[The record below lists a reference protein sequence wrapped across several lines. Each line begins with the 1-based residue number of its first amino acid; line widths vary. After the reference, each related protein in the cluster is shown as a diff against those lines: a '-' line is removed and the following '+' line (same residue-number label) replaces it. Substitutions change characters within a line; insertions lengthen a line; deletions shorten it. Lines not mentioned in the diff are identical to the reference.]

1 MKAAVGFVCS
11 CTAVYYLQLCANSK
25 KPFFSPSD
33 QALASS
39 AFDCTQEL
47 PPAARQPGFGYR
59 ARSDHSNEN
68 PQEAISRAQLRV
80 CVCKK
85 QERATKCMWEN
96 LGQLSGFGCLLVTAW
111 VKQMTTE
118 SPQNSEQQMCDL
130 LSGSARTVTRAS
142 FASRSAPK
150 THFSAETK
158 YNIKALNGNA
168 ALSG

>member
-96 LGQLSGFGCLLVTAW
+96 LGQLSGFGCLLVTAR
-111 VKQMTTE
+111 VAQMTTE
-118 SPQNSEQQMCDL
+118 SPQNGEQQMYDL
-130 LSGSARTVTRAS
+130 FPGTS
-142 FASRSAPK
+142 
-150 THFSAETK
+150 
-158 YNIKALNGNA
+158 
-168 ALSG
+168 